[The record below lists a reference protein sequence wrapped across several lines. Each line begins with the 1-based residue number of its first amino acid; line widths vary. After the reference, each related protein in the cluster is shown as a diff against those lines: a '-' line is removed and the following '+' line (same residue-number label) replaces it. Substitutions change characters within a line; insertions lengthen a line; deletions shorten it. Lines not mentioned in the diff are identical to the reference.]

1 MELRD
6 LIGALEAPMLM
17 GADNVDIT
25 NIQSDSRRVTK
36 GSLFVAVRGTAVD
49 GHAYMDSAIEK
60 GAVAIVCEEAP
71 SYLEGR
77 CSFIVVKDSAEALG
91 LLVSRWYGDPSGK
104 NSGSSQ
110 LDDMTTEHIQFVL
123 IPSFFGSILST

>member
-60 GAVAIVCEEAP
+60 GAVAIVSEEAP
-71 SYLEGR
+71 SYFEGR
-77 CSFIVVKDSAEALG
+77 CWVFWFRAGMV
-91 LLVSRWYGDPSGK
+91 
-104 NSGSSQ
+104 
-110 LDDMTTEHIQFVL
+110 
-123 IPSFFGSILST
+123 ILPGNWCW